1 LEKYYTICPVCGSA
15 DLHYKLKALDN
26 TVSKKEFEIWQCSNC
41 TLRLTQNVPDINSIG
56 QYYQSDNYISHT
68 NTKKGFINNLYH
80 LVRELTLSNKRR
92 LILSLTGLK
101 SGKVLD
107 IGAGTGS
114 FAGFMNTYGW
124 NVTGLEPDEQA
135 RQQAQTLNN
144 IQLIGPENFYLLAEE
159 SFDVITMWHVLEHV
173 HDLHDYLAQL
183 KKLIKPQGKIFIAV
197 PNYTSFD
204 ASFYKNYWAA
214 YDVPRHL
221 YHFSPLSLKKLFNE
235 HGFELQSTRAMP
247 FDSFY
252 ISFLSER
259 YKKNKLGLLRGS
271 LVGLYSNLIAFVNKE
286 RCSSLIYIINK

>member
-1 LEKYYTICPVCGSA
+1 LEKHYTSCPVCGSA
-15 DLHYKLKALDN
+15 DLHYKLKALDQ

-41 TLRLTQNVPDINSIG
+41 TLRLTQDVPDINSIG

-68 NTKKGFINNLYH
+68 NTKKGLINSLYH

-101 SGKVLD
+101 NGKLLD
-107 IGAGTGS
+107 VGAGTGS
-114 FAGFMNTYGW
+114 FAGFMKKHGW

-135 RQQAQTLNN
+135 RQQAQTINN
-144 IQLIGPENFYLLAEE
+144 IQLIGPENFYLLPEE

-173 HDLHDYLAQL
+173 HDLHDYLTQL

-235 HGFELQSTRAMP
+235 HDFELQSTRAMP
-247 FDSFY
+247 YDSFY

-259 YKKNKLGLLRGS
+259 YKKNKLGLLRGF
-271 LVGLYSNLIAFVNKE
+271 LIGLYSNLIAFVNKE